1 MDDGRVWKALHPAAL
16 REVAN
21 SGGGPSSP
29 SLSKM
34 PSRRIMISVPKIYVT
49 HLDDVPQQLGDAGT
63 VVVGVLMHM
72 MGDLTGRTLLL
83 VPEANAQVLC
93 DLLLSRAVGTT
104 QSLAVL
110 EQSALKEAGNI
121 LGAAYL
127 SALSDFM
134 KMMLLPSVPSL
145 VVDSASAVL
154 TSAYLNFGRE
164 RDYVFCIET
173 RFEFDEAGRVLPGYF
188 LLLPDVVSL
197 RTILDAIGLS

>member
-1 MDDGRVWKALHPAAL
+1 MAEEAPRVRALMDAL

-21 SGGGPSSP
+21 IGGGHAATA
-29 SLSKM
+29 LSQM
-34 PSRRIMISVPKIYVT
+34 TNRRIMISVPKIYVT
-49 HLDDVPQQLGDAGT
+49 HLDDVPQQLGDAST

-93 DLLLSRAVGTT
+93 VLLLSRPVGTT
-104 QSLAVL
+104 QSLGVL

-127 SALSDFM
+127 NALSDFM

>member
-1 MDDGRVWKALHPAAL
+1 MDDVRDLKALQLDAL

-21 SGGGPSSP
+21 IGGGHAATA
-29 SLSKM
+29 LSQM
-34 PSRRIMISVPKIYVT
+34 TNRRIMISVPKIYVT
-49 HLDDVPQQLGDAGT
+49 HLDDVPQQLGDART

-83 VPEANAQVLC
+83 VPEANARVLC

-104 QSLAVL
+104 QNLGVL

-127 SALSDFM
+127 NALSDFM

-145 VVDSASAVL
+145 VVDTSSAVL

-173 RFEFDEAGRVLPGYF
+173 RFQFDEAGRELPGYF

-197 RTILDAIGLS
+197 RTILDAVGLG

>member
-1 MDDGRVWKALHPAAL
+1 MDDVRDLKELQLDAL

-21 SGGGPSSP
+21 IGGGHAATA
-29 SLSKM
+29 LSQM
-34 PSRRIMISVPKIYVT
+34 TNRRIMISVPKIYVT

-93 DLLLSRAVGTT
+93 DLLLSRTVGTT
-104 QSLAVL
+104 QSLGVL

-127 SALSDFM
+127 NALSDFM

-173 RFEFDEAGRVLPGYF
+173 RFQFDEAGRVLPGYF